1 MYDRKTWIVVCIC
14 SALLAANIYYSNQRQ
29 QAKRAQIAAEQ
40 AAAAEKQAAENPP
53 EAPKPADGDKASDGA
68 KTAESA
74 PKPDVS
80 GEKPASPAPPTAKE
94 VLATIETDDAKFVFT
109 NIGGGVK
116 MAEMKKQFE
125 VGSKD
130 KPVRINRFGSEAV
143 GVLSEGTDRF
153 DELPFERVGAES
165 VGGESIVYRA
175 TTSDSVEITK
185 TFSKVGSGE
194 PGGTYMLDYELTLRN
209 NGDAAMSLDRWSVSL
224 GSVAPLYQRE
234 WANQVGFYWRRDGK
248 FKFIAASKFKGGML
262 SKGKNVIEYGLEN
275 LEYAGVSSQFFA
287 TVLRPAESYDSSIW
301 AKSLDI
307 KLPDGGGKI
316 RKAPRAGIR
325 LPAVQLA
332 PGESKTIHFRLFMG
346 PKENRML
353 RKMGHGYGDMM
364 NYGWFSPVSRLL
376 NWMLHWIHFAIA
388 KVADNWSWGLAI
400 ILLTIVLRGAMW
412 PLQNASTRTMKR
424 MSKLKPEMDKLKA
437 KYPDDP
443 NKMNQEMMKL
453 YKKFHINPMG
463 GCLPM
468 FVQIPIFFGFY
479 RMLQYAVEL
488 RGMGFLWV
496 ADLSQPDTIM
506 TIAGQPLNLLPIVMG
521 ISSFAQIAITPKT
534 GDKNQQ
540 RIMMFM
546 PLMFLVF
553 CYNFA
558 AALALYWTTSNLFA
572 IGQTWLMNKLPEP
585 ELKERKVSSKGS
597 KKTWMERLAEKQE
610 EIQRT
615 QRDQAGGRSGSG
627 KSKDEKPKRKRPPR
641 TGG

>member
-29 QAKRAQIAAEQ
+29 QAKRAQAAAEQ
-40 AAAAEKQAAENPP
+40 AAAAEKQAAEKPADTDAAGKP
-53 EAPKPADGDKASDGA
+53 AEPAPKPEAS
-68 KTAESA
+68 S
-74 PKPDVS
+74 
-80 GEKPASPAPPTAKE
+80 EKPAKPTPPAAKE
-94 VLATIETDDAKFVFT
+94 VLSTIETGDAKFVFT

-116 MAEMKKQFE
+116 EASMKRQFE
-125 VGSKD
+125 VHSTE
-130 KPVRINRFGSEAV
+130 KPVRINRFGTEAV
-143 GVLSEGTDRF
+143 GSLSEGADRF
-153 DELPFERVGAES
+153 DALPFERVG
-165 VGGESIVYRA
+165 GESTEGERLVYRA
-175 TTSDSVEITK
+175 VNSDSVEITK
-185 TFSKVGSGE
+185 TFSKVDDKE
-194 PGGTYMLDYELTLRN
+194 PGGSYMLDYELTLRN
-209 NGDAAMSLDRWSVSL
+209 TGPAAVPLDRWSVSL

-234 WANQVGFYWRRDGK
+234 WANQLGFFWRRDGK
-248 FKFIAASKFKGGML
+248 FKFISASKFKGGMF
-262 SKGKNVIEYGLEN
+262 SEGKGVIEYSLEH
-275 LEYAGVSSQFFA
+275 LGYAGVSSQFFA
-287 TVLRPAESYDSSIW
+287 TVLRPAESYDSGIW
-301 AKSLDI
+301 AKGFDI
-307 KLPDGGGKI
+307 KLPDGGGKS
-316 RKAPRAGIR
+316 RKAVRAGIR
-325 LPAVQLA
+325 LPSVQLA

-376 NWMLHWIHFAIA
+376 NWMLHWIHFAISKIA
-388 KVADNWSWGLAI
+388 ESWSWGLAI

-424 MSKLKPEMDKLKA
+424 MSKLKPEMDKIKA

-443 NKMNQEMMKL
+443 NRTNQEMMKL

-496 ADLSQPDTIM
+496 SDLSQPDTIM

-521 ISSFAQIAITPKT
+521 ITSFAQIAITPKT

-585 ELKERKVSSKGS
+585 ELKERKTSSKGA

-610 EIQRT
+610 EIQRS
-615 QRDQAGGRSGSG
+615 QRDQAAGRSCPL
-627 KSKDEKPKRKRPPR
+627 KPKDDKPKKKRPPR